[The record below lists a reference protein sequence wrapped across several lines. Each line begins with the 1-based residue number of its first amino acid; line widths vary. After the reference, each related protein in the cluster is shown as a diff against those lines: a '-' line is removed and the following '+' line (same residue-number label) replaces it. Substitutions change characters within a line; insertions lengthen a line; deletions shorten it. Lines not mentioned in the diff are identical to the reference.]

1 LLATAPAS
9 PRGAAAG
16 AALRVVVA
24 GACWGLSAIIAKIA
38 FDRGVPPTRM
48 AEARVVVALVVLA
61 LILLSARRDLFRP
74 PPGTFPMLASFGLCI
89 ALVNGSYYVAID
101 RLAVGVA
108 ISLQYTAPVL
118 LLVLAALTGI
128 RRNSAQKA
136 SRPPGRLAWT
146 AAAVTLAGAVLV
158 SQAYRGF
165 GRLDGGGLVAAAGS
179 SLFFAGYLLTAE
191 AAGRKGADPATVLVW
206 GFMFAILFWS
216 FAAPWWSWPVG
227 KLADVHVALA
237 VLGVGIV
244 GTLIPFFL
252 AVGAVRVLSPAMAGI
267 AATVEPPFA
276 AGFAWI
282 FLGQHLS
289 LVQILG
295 GVLVLAGVAL
305 SQRAPAVSKR
315 TIAIEVAP

>member
-1 LLATAPAS
+1 MT
-9 PRGAAAG
+9 
-16 AALRVVVA
+16 
-24 GACWGLSAIIAKIA
+24 
-38 FDRGVPPTRM
+38 
-48 AEARVVVALVVLA
+48 
-61 LILLSARRDLFRP
+61 LLSY
-74 PPGTFPMLASFGLCI
+74 
-89 ALVNGSYYVAID
+89 LVSIP
-101 RLAVGVA
+101 L
-108 ISLQYTAPVL
+108 
-118 LLVLAALTGI
+118 GI
-128 RRNSAQKA
+128 RK
-136 SRPPGRLAWT
+136 
-146 AAAVTLAGAVLV
+146 AVTDG
-158 SQAYRGF
+158 SQFDTWTSGVIIVAY
-165 GRLDGGGLVAAAGS
+165 AI
-179 SLFFAGYLLTAE
+179 
-191 AAGRKGADPATVLVW
+191 P

>member
-1 LLATAPAS
+1 VV
-9 PRGAAAG
+9 AAG
-16 AALRVVVA
+16 
-24 GACWGLSAIIAKIA
+24 GCWGLSAVIAKIA

-48 AEARVVVALVVLA
+48 AEARVVVAVTALA
-61 LILLSARRDLFRP
+61 LILLFLRRDLFRP
-74 PPGTFPMLASFGLCI
+74 PRGSLPMLAAFGLCV

-118 LLVLAALTGI
+118 LLGVAALSGAGRSDGFTETP
-128 RRNSAQKA
+128 R
-136 SRPPGRLAWT
+136 PGRVAWM
-146 AAAVTLAGAVLV
+146 AAAITLGGAVLV

-165 GRLDGGGLVAAAGS
+165 GRLDGVGLVAAFGS
-179 SLFFAGYLLTAE
+179 SIFFAGYLLTAE

-206 GFMFAILFWS
+206 GFIFAIVFWTVAS
-216 FAAPWWSWPVG
+216 PWWSWPVA
-227 KLADVHVALA
+227 KLADYHVALA

-276 AGFAWI
+276 AGFAWL
-282 FLGQHLS
+282 FLSQHLS
-289 LVQILG
+289 AIQIVG
-295 GVLVLAGVAL
+295 GLMVLAGVAL
-305 SQRAPAVSKR
+305 SQRAHAITAR
-315 TIAIEVAP
+315 TMPVELAP